1 MIRKSRHVGLRKDG
15 GRLAMSGRCPDE
27 QERLIPK
34 EIMID
39 PSFPLASATAWS
51 APYGTWPRVAP
62 KRPSVNPYAYNDGQR
77 DLAQCLPDFRVR
89 LRNTGRAG

>member
-51 APYGTWPRVAP
+51 ALYGT
-62 KRPSVNPYAYNDGQR
+62 
-77 DLAQCLPDFRVR
+77 
-89 LRNTGRAG
+89 